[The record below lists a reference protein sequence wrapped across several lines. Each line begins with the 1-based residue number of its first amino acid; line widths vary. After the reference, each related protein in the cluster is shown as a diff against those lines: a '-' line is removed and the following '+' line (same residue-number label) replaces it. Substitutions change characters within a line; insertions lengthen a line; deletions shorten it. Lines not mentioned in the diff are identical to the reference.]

1 MTKIKNYAEVSGD
14 MHILRLIFF
23 IHCVRIKT
31 QILYVYKTPTFM
43 LYQCL
48 GNDRLFLSVKR
59 GKEDT
64 YFFNGIAIPKERA
77 IEILDN
83 ARLKEV
89 LPPLGKNIVLDDHL
103 VNTNMWKK
111 ISTCTLF

>member
-1 MTKIKNYAEVSGD
+1 
-14 MHILRLIFF
+14 
-23 IHCVRIKT
+23 
-31 QILYVYKTPTFM
+31 M

-59 GKEDT
+59 GKESV
-64 YFFNGIAIPKERA
+64 YFLHGIRVTTEIAIET
-77 IEILDN
+77 LDE
-83 ARLKEV
+83 ARSKGL

-111 ISTCTLF
+111 ISTCRLS